1 MTVLSYN
8 VEYGLKLTEIYK
20 WIKTLDKKPQII
32 CFQEFP
38 EDELSNLDKNKIFPD
53 QTICFTKGLT
63 SKGKYFGELTIFDS
77 SEIKLISNIN
87 LDFRFNGIEN
97 LYGRKKIKR
106 SAIITTFK
114 KENIEFSL
122 ANIHLT
128 PFSLHGLR
136 RKQLEEVIASIQKD
150 KSIILGDF
158 NYSSLLNRNG
168 LISFMEKYFYKIA
181 GEKLVTN
188 KYKYKIPQQ
197 LDYIFYKNLKVN
209 NVDVL
214 NLPYSDHFP
223 IIADLKI

>member
-8 VEYGLKLTEIYK
+8 VEYGLKLSEIYK
-20 WIKTLDKKPQII
+20 WINALDKKPQII

-38 EDELSNLDKNKIFPD
+38 EDELLNLENNKIFSN
-53 QTICFTKGLT
+53 QIICFTKGLA
-63 SKGKYFGELTIFDS
+63 SKGKYFGELTVFDN

-87 LDFRFNGIEN
+87 LDFRSNGIEN
-97 LYGRKKIKR
+97 LYRRRKIKR
-106 SAIITTFK
+106 SAIITSFK
-114 KENIEFSL
+114 KENLEFSL

-128 PFSLHGLR
+128 PLSLHGLR
-136 RKQLEEVIASIQKD
+136 RKQLEEVVETIQKD

-168 LISFMEKYFYKIA
+168 LISFMHKHSYKIA

-197 LDYIFYKNLKVN
+197 LDYIFYKNLKVK
-209 NVDVL
+209 NVEVL
-214 NLPYSDHFP
+214 SLPYSDHFP
-223 IIADLKI
+223 IIADLEI